1 MLTALSLLTMQ
12 SFAQTPMES
21 LRRRF
26 SEGAVSMTAEYE
38 MTVRQI
44 PVAGSSE
51 LFVQGDRYCMKG
63 NGLEVFCNG
72 ESIWTIDESAMEV
85 VVEPCD
91 AMSDSYASNPVLLL
105 AQLDEFFAVKSQNT
119 AGGRTEYTLTAIKDC
134 GISQA
139 QVALTPDGHIVTG
152 SFLLEDGTIVSVK
165 VTSMKKAEERSSS
178 SFSPSRKFGTDWI
191 VTDLR

>member
-12 SFAQTPMES
+12 SFAQSPMET
-21 LRRRF
+21 LRKMF
-26 SEGAVSMTAEYE
+26 SDGAVSLTAEYE
-38 MTVRQI
+38 MTVRQL
-44 PVAGSSE
+44 PVTGSSE
-51 LFVQGDRYCMKG
+51 LLVQGDRYQMKS

-72 ESIWTIDESAMEV
+72 DAVWTIDEPAMEV
-85 VVEPCD
+85 VIEPCD
-91 AMSDSYASNPVLLL
+91 AMTESYAANPVLLL

-165 VTSMKKAEERSSS
+165 VTSMKKAEERPSS
-178 SFSPSRKFGTDWI
+178 SFGPSRRFGTDWI

>member
-26 SEGAVSMTAEYE
+26 SEGAVSMTVEYE

-63 NGLEVFCNG
+63 
-72 ESIWTIDESAMEV
+72 ESIWTIDEAAMEV

-139 QVALTPDGHIVTG
+139 RVTMTPDGHIVTG

-165 VTSMKKAEERSSS
+165 VTSMQKAEERSSS